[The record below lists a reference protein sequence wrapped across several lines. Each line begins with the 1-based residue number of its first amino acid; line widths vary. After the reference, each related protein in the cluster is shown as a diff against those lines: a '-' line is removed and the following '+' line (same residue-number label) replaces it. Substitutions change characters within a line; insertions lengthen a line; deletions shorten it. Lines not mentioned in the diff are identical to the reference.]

1 MVRVA
6 VCDDDSFYLEN
17 EKKLIESYLNSKKV
31 KHEIVDFKSSI
42 ELTKAYA
49 NNFDI
54 IFLDIS
60 MEHINGIEVAKLL
73 RDKGAKSH
81 IVFVTAYAEYLPE
94 GYKVDAHRY
103 LLKNDT
109 NFEESFKECMDSL
122 INKIQVEDTKIE
134 FDVQGGLLSVAP
146 TKIIYA
152 ESKAHRVT
160 VYVLEHAGDLK
171 EYYMYDKLDNIQ
183 EKLEKFGF
191 IRIHQSYLI
200 NRIYLRNVCR
210 YRAEL
215 SKGVSLPISKK
226 YYNEVEEYYIRVRGE
241 L

>member
-6 VCDDDSFYLEN
+6 ICDDDLFYLEN
-17 EKKLIESYLNSKKV
+17 EKRLIESYLSSKGV
-31 KHEIVDFKSSI
+31 KNEIVIFKSSA

-49 NNFDI
+49 NNYDI

-103 LLKNDT
+103 LLKNDA

-122 INKIQVEDTKIE
+122 LGKIQVEDIKIE
-134 FDVQGGLLSVAP
+134 FEVQGGLLSVSPA
-146 TKIIYA
+146 KIIYS
-152 ESKAHRVT
+152 ESKAHKVT
-160 VYVLEHAGDLK
+160 IYVLEHSGNIK
-171 EYYMYDKLDNIQ
+171 EYYMYDKLDNVQ
-183 EKLEKFGF
+183 DKLAKYGF

-200 NRIYLRNVCR
+200 NGDYLRDVCR
-210 YRAEL
+210 YSAKL

-226 YYNEVEEYYIRVRGE
+226 YYNEVEDFYIRVRGE